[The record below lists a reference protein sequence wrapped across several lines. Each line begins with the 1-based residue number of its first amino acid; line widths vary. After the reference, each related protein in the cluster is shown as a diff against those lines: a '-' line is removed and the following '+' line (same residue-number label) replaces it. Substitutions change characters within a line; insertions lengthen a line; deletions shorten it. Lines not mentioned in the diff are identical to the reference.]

1 MNFFLIFSIFYSGVV
16 FTASFNKEQ
25 KFNFQNKSLAY
36 RAAEH
41 FLKKREK
48 FVGRRLA
55 IGHIEKETFFWGVKK
70 KGFVI
75 IEASDYTRLNKNDLV
90 VCKDQNGFHYCKLKK
105 RTKKGWIG
113 QLPNK
118 KNTDYY
124 LVNEKKFVGIVFEKK
139 LYSY

>member
-1 MNFFLIFSIFYSGVV
+1 MNFFLIFFILYSGGD
-16 FTASFNKEQ
+16 FNSFFNNEQ
-25 KFNFQNKSLAY
+25 KLDFKTRSLAY

-48 FVGRRLA
+48 FVGRSLA
-55 IGHIEKETFFWGVKK
+55 IDHIEKETFFWGVKK

-90 VCKDQNGFHYCKLKK
+90 VYKSQNKFYYAKLKK
-105 RTKKGWIG
+105 RIKKGWIG
-113 QLPNK
+113 QSFDRENNNHTLI
-118 KNTDYY
+118 
-124 LVNEKKFVGIVFEKK
+124 NEKNFLGTVFEKK

>member
-1 MNFFLIFSIFYSGVV
+1 MNFFLIFSIFYYGAV
-16 FTASFNKEQ
+16 FTTSFNKEQ
-25 KFNFQNKSLAY
+25 KLDFKTRSLAY

-55 IGHIEKETFFWGVKK
+55 IDHIEKETFFWGVKK

-90 VCKDQNGFHYCKLKK
+90 VYKSQNKFHYAKLKK
-105 RTKKGWIG
+105 RIKKDWIG
-113 QLPNK
+113 QSFDR
-118 KNTDYY
+118 KNDNHA
-124 LVNEKKFVGIVFEKK
+124 LINEKNFLGTVFEKK